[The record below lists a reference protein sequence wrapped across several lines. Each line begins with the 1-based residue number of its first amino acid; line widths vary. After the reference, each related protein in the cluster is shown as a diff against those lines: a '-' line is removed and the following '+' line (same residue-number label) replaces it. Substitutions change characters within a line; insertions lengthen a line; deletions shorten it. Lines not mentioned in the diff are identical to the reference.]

1 LKEFD
6 VSENM
11 YYGSDKNHITAVT
24 VTYGDRWQYLQIL
37 LQRLE
42 EEELVRD
49 VVVVDNASRCDI
61 ASLCSMAGFKK
72 VQVIR
77 HKTNLGSA
85 GGYKTGI
92 EAAYSLSNDF
102 IMLYD
107 DDVVPLPGS
116 LELLQRSFHKLSTVR
131 NCNSF
136 AIIPYRKSQHEKVVL
151 FEKPFW
157 GEKYNFQGLNI
168 FSFFQRH
175 FFDHGKPFDTS
186 NFKVVMQHGGAAYAC
201 LYFHKSLIDVIGL
214 PNPELILYY
223 DDVEYT
229 SRLLQR
235 GGEIW
240 LEVDAC
246 CEDICRNYSM
256 DVFSPPFLGY
266 LRADNDA
273 KIFYM
278 MRNRTYLDR
287 FVYKVVSPCY
297 LINVAILLLG
307 ISFLG
312 LLTLRGGRVKTIYI
326 AIVAGFKGKLGL
338 HPDFPLS

>member
-1 LKEFD
+1 M
-6 VSENM
+6 SENM

-107 DDVVPLPGS
+107 DDVITSPGS
-116 LELLQRSFHKLSTVR
+116 LHKLLV
-131 NCNSF
+131 SF
-136 AIIPYRKSQHEKVVL
+136 NKLVKISLSDKLAIMAYRESQHGKLLIFNPPML
-151 FEKPFW
+151 FADHHFL
-157 GEKYNFQGLNI
+157 GLNI
-168 FSFFQRH
+168 YNFFQRH
-175 FFDHGKPFDTS
+175 FSTRGKQILSSTPEIAFQ
-186 NFKVVMQHGGAAYAC
+186 NRGVAYAG
-201 LYFHKSLIDVIGL
+201 LLFHKSLVSLIGL
-214 PNPELILYY
+214 PNPEFVVYY
-223 DDVEYT
+223 DDVEFTY
-229 SRLLQR
+229 RLLKN

-240 LEVDAC
+240 LNTESFCV
-246 CEDICRNYSM
+246 DICENYSM
-256 DVFSPPFLGY
+256 RTVELPFLGY
-266 LRADNDA
+266 LLADSDA
-273 KIFYM
+273 KVFYLI
-278 MRNRTYLDR
+278 RNRIFFDR
-287 FVYKVVSPCY
+287 HILNIRSLAVLSNMLLFLFII
-297 LINVAILLLG
+297 LIVGVFTFRIKRLKIILG
-307 ISFLG
+307 A
-312 LLTLRGGRVKTIYI
+312 VKDGY
-326 AIVAGFKGKLGL
+326 AGKLGL